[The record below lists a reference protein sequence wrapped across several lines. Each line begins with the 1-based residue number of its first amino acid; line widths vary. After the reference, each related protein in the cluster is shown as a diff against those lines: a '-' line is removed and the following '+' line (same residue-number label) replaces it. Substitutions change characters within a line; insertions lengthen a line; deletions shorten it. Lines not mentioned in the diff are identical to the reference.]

1 MSSKRVKPRLGRGL
15 SSLMGIPVS
24 VDPSQGV
31 GNKEVID
38 NITSDNQRDEA
49 AESRES
55 VVMDDGGGEVGGD
68 GGGLGVRRLRIWS
81 IRPNPQQP
89 RKKMEQSALASL
101 AASIR
106 TAGVMQPVLVRRS
119 TDGAEWDWELVA
131 GERRWRAG
139 ALAGLEE
146 IPAIVVELTDQEA
159 AEWAIVENV
168 QREDLDPMERGWAFR
183 NLVERYG
190 LSQGEVGAR
199 VGMERSSVAN
209 LIRLTELE
217 PEVQELIASGGLS
230 AGHGKALMGMA
241 AGEARVALA
250 QRAARESWSVRET
263 ERRCA
268 AAGESGGAAVRGGGG
283 GAEGSART
291 ASSPAVADLERRLS
305 EYLGTKVVLRTDR
318 TRHRGKMVVDF
329 YDVEHF
335 EGIMRRMGYLGE
347 G

>member
-15 SSLMGIPVS
+15 SSLMGMPVS
-24 VDPSQGV
+24 VESSQSIDH
-31 GNKEVID
+31 KEVAD
-38 NITSDNQRDEA
+38 NETSDNRWDEGGGSPEGA
-49 AESRES
+49 AKGDRGEG
-55 VVMDDGGGEVGGD
+55 VGGEVGGA
-68 GGGLGVRRLRIWS
+68 GAGLGIRRLRIWS

-89 RKKMEQSALASL
+89 RKKMEQPALASL

-146 IPAIVVELTDQEA
+146 IPAIVVDLTDQEA

-217 PEVQELIASGGLS
+217 SEVQELIASGALS

-250 QRAARESWSVRET
+250 RRAARESWSVRET
-263 ERRCA
+263 ERKCA
-268 AAGESGGAAVRGGGG
+268 VGESADGGDGAGGAGG
-283 GAEGSART
+283 RT
-291 ASSPAVADLERRLS
+291 AASPTVTDLERQLS
-305 EYLGTKVVLRTDR
+305 EYLGTKVKLRTDR
-318 TRHRGKMVVDF
+318 TQRRGKMVVDF

-335 EGIMRRMGYLGE
+335 EGIMKRIGYWGE
-347 G
+347 R